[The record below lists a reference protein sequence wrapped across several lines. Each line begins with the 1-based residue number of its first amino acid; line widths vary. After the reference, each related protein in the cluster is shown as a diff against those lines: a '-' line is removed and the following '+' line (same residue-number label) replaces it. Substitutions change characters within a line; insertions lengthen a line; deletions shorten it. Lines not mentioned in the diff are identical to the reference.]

1 MKLVFDVFASVHQFQ
16 YITLNWQLA
25 TVAVCFCLLCVYYN
39 QQKMFAEIM
48 HFKLMIFAI
57 NDALN
62 TFKLWVSVVSVITLV
77 CASRWLVGFH
87 HYAYAKAGVLSLH
100 FGML

>member
-1 MKLVFDVFASVHQFQ
+1 
-16 YITLNWQLA
+16 
-25 TVAVCFCLLCVYYN
+25 
-39 QQKMFAEIM
+39 
-48 HFKLMIFAI
+48 MIFAI

>member
-1 MKLVFDVFASVHQFQ
+1 
-16 YITLNWQLA
+16 
-25 TVAVCFCLLCVYYN
+25 
-39 QQKMFAEIM
+39 
-48 HFKLMIFAI
+48 MIFAI
-57 NDALN
+57 NDVLN

-77 CASRWLVGFH
+77 CASCWLVGFY